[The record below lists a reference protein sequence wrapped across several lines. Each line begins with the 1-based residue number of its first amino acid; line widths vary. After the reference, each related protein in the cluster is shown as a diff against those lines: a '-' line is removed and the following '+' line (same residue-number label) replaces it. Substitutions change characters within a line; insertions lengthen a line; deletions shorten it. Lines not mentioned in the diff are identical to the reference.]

1 MSDRCGRSRAAQ
13 LARIAARGGRDALL
27 VIGSAVACAAW
38 GCTPAV
44 AEVRLTVHY
53 AISIAGISV
62 GEGTWK
68 VQLDKRLYE
77 ARADGSFT
85 GMWRVLVGGDVFSE
99 THGTAARG
107 RPVATRYEAN
117 FGLDEA
123 IEAVRMELRDGTV
136 TDVDVRPP
144 LPDRPDRISLGE
156 ADRRGVTDPLTA
168 GLVPIAG
175 SGNMLT
181 PAACERTLPMFDG
194 GHRWDITLSFERM
207 DAVNAGEGYQGP
219 VVVCAMAYRPIA
231 GHSPSGWR
239 VKHLI
244 GKRGMEIWLAPV
256 NGTRLLA
263 PFRISVP
270 TLFGTAMLDATKF
283 ESATRP

>member
-1 MSDRCGRSRAAQ
+1 MSDRCERSRAAERSVRN
-13 LARIAARGGRDALL
+13 AL
-27 VIGSAVACAAW
+27 VIAGSAVACAAW
-38 GCTPAV
+38 GCMPAV

-53 AISIAGISV
+53 AISIAGIAV
-62 GEGTWK
+62 GEGAWK
-68 VQLDKRLYE
+68 VALDKRVYV

-85 GMWRVLVGGDVFSE
+85 GIWRALVGGDVFSE

-107 RPVATRYEAN
+107 RPVPTRYEAN

-123 IEAVRMELRDGTV
+123 IEAVRVELRDGTV
-136 TDVDVRPP
+136 TDLDVKPP
-144 LPDRPDRISLGE
+144 LPDRPDRIPLGE

-168 GLVPIAG
+168 GLMPIAG
-175 SGNMLT
+175 SGDVLT
-181 PAACERTLPMFDG
+181 SAACQRTLPMFDG

-207 DAVNAGEGYQGP
+207 DAVNAGQGYQGP

-263 PFRISVP
+263 PYRISVP

-283 ESATRP
+283 ESATWP